1 MRQAVRPLVGLVTV
15 AVIVAIVALAVG
27 LFRGAFTESVPL
39 TLLSQRAGL
48 VMYPDAKVEMLGAQV
63 GRVSSIDEL
72 SDGRAAIH
80 LAMNPSKLQLI
91 PSNVVADISAT
102 TVFGAKYVQL
112 IPPDDPSAEALRPGE
127 VLDAQHVTVEINTVF
142 GQLRSVLS
150 KVEPDKLNETIGA
163 IAAAFDGRG
172 QKIGQGLSDLDAF
185 LSRIEK
191 HLPTLTHDLNAAPSI
206 LNAYADSATRLMKIA
221 DDAATISQTIVDEH
235 QSLDALLLSVIGM
248 ADVGKPVL
256 EQNAQ
261 PLIDVLHLLVPTTD
275 LTRRYNEALYCG
287 IAGLLPLANAKPA
300 REPGL
305 PVVAGLEWGADRYRY
320 PGDLPKVAAKGGPQ
334 CTGLPNLPYETSPPF
349 VITDTGT
356 NPFKYANP
364 GVVLNANRIKQ
375 LLFGNIDGPPRNTF
389 QIGQP
394 G

>member
-1 MRQAVRPLVGLVTV
+1 MRQAVRPLVGLLTIT
-15 AVIVAIVALAVG
+15 VIVAIVALAAG
-27 LFRGAFTESVPL
+27 LFRGAFTDSVPI

-48 VMYPDAKVEMLGAQV
+48 VMYPDAKVEMLGVQV
-63 GRVSSIDEL
+63 GRVSSIEEL
-72 SDGRAAIH
+72 PDGRAALH
-80 LAMNPSKLQLI
+80 LAMNPAKLKLI
-91 PSNVVADISAT
+91 PSNVVADVSAT

-112 IPPDDPSAEALRPGE
+112 VPPDDPSAEALQPGGE
-127 VLDAQHVTVEINTVF
+127 LDAQHVTVEINTVF
-142 GQLRSVLS
+142 GRLTSVLS

-163 IAAAFDGRG
+163 IASAFDGRR

-185 LSRIEK
+185 LAEIEP
-191 HLPTLTHDLNAAPSI
+191 HLPGLTHDLDAAPGV
-206 LNAYADSATRLMKIA
+206 LTAYADSAAGLTKIV
-221 DDAATISQTIVDEH
+221 DDSAAISQTIVDEH
-235 QSLDALLLSVIGM
+235 HSLDTLLLSAIGM
-248 ADVGKPVL
+248 ADIGNQVL
-256 EQNAQ
+256 GQNTQ

-320 PGDLPKVAAKGGPQ
+320 PGDLPRVAATGGPQ
-334 CTGLPNLPYETSPPF
+334 CTGLPNLPFETSPPF

-356 NPFKYANP
+356 NPFKYGNP
-364 GVVLNANRIKQ
+364 GVVLNANGIKR
-375 LLFGNIDGPPRNTF
+375 LLFGDIDGPPRNIG
-389 QIGQP
+389 QVGQP